1 MAKFDEES
9 PFGTLPRPSISHHEI
24 GQMLDLLSISELQE
38 RVDMLRAEMR
48 RLEAHIAAKEA
59 SRHAADAF
67 FKF

>member
-9 PFGTLPRPSISHHEI
+9 PFGTLPRPATTLHEI
-24 GQMLDLLSISELQE
+24 GQMLDLLSVSELRE
-38 RVDMLRAEMR
+38 RVEMLRSEVS
-48 RLEAHIAAKEA
+48 RLETQISAKEA

>member
-9 PFGTLPRPSISHHEI
+9 PFGSLPRPATTLHEI
-24 GQMLDLLSISELQE
+24 GQMLELLSVSELRE
-38 RVDMLRAEMR
+38 RVEMLKREVT
-48 RLEAHIAAKEA
+48 RLETQIAGKEA